1 MVHLI
6 PLYPD
11 IIPWKIY
18 VFLPQSVDPIQPVKY
33 NLVARLLLLT
43 LPSPPRSIQVPSFL
57 V

>member
-18 VFLPQSVDPIQPVKY
+18 VFLPQSVDPTQPVKY